1 MQLVNRDAIITMAL
15 AAAMAACGS
24 APVADTGGP
33 TPAPRPGEP
42 EGGFTVMGGCD
53 QWGCGA
59 NTARVE
65 SIPIGPLHL
74 DGQRNQN
81 GFVVVPELHKDGVVY
96 QLDIERG
103 EIVGRAR
110 GVGAMATSQTLAGLQ
125 VANSWFS
132 LRRGQEKPWRIEIE
146 DVAVVPLWVPRPAGG
161 PMNAAGY
168 EYVHAYKLRLPEAKE
183 RYACRSVAWGAVETY
198 PDSSPKSVGGYR
210 VLPWQEE
217 GQYAV
222 LVKGETY
229 EPSTAT
235 VARQGADGAR
245 WFEIACSGA
254 ALSKMKLMGYD
265 PEERRAGLST
275 TPAQRQTTLKMIT
288 ARYCGAQ
295 SFTTEGQPLF
305 WQNARD
311 WFDAAFVGID
321 PRRITGVEAAWS
333 SQGAVCLNEPRS
345 ADWTRSQVI
354 KTCGRDI
361 PVCEQRGA
369 LPIGTK
375 PQDRTSPRRDQ
386 LRPPKRHEWVSLIY
400 E

>member
-1 MQLVNRDAIITMAL
+1 MQLVNRDIIITTAL
-15 AAAMAACGS
+15 AATMAACGPAAVSDTGS
-24 APVADTGGP
+24 AP
-33 TPAPRPGEP
+33 PAPRPGAP
-42 EGGFTVMGGCD
+42 EGGFVALGGCD

-81 GFVVVPELHKDGVVY
+81 GFTVVPELHKDGVVY

-103 EIVGRAR
+103 EIIGKPR
-110 GVGAMATSQTLAGLQ
+110 GVATAASGQTIQGLQ
-125 VANSWFS
+125 VAKSWFS
-132 LRRGQEKPWRIEIE
+132 LRRGQEKPWQIEIE

-161 PMNAAGY
+161 PMNAGSY
-168 EYVHAYKLRLPEAKE
+168 EYVFAYRLKIPAAKE
-183 RYACRSVAWGAVETY
+183 RYACRSVAWGAAETY

-229 EPSTAT
+229 DPATAT

-265 PEERRAGLST
+265 PEERRTDLST
-275 TPAQRQTTLKMIT
+275 TPGQRQATLKMIT

-305 WQNARD
+305 WQNARN
-311 WFDAAFVGID
+311 WFAAAFVGLD
-321 PRRITGVEAAWS
+321 PGRITGVEAAWS
-333 SQGAVCLNEPRS
+333 SQGAVCLNKPRS
-345 ADWTRSQVI
+345 ADWTRAKVI

-361 PVCEQRGA
+361 PVCEQGA
-369 LPIGTK
+369 SRPIGTR
-375 PQDRTSPRRDQ
+375 PDAFTSPKRDQ
-386 LRPPKRHEWVSLIY
+386 LRPPRRDEWTSLLY